1 MYVACVSLQQNGLD
15 AIKGAAAMSD
25 EIKGA
30 AMPDE
35 IRDYFI
41 RSNVFLRI
49 TSEEIK
55 SQVQSLKSDVK
66 DLTTHMTRIL
76 EILKR

>member
-1 MYVACVSLQQNGLD
+1 LSLLCLD
-15 AIKGAAAMSD
+15 AIKGA
-25 EIKGA
+25 A

-49 TSEEIK
+49 TSEEQAM
-55 SQVQSLKSDVK
+55 SG
-66 DLTTHMTRIL
+66 
-76 EILKR
+76 